1 MYQEN
6 NNTINWIKVIV
17 KILLAFLVVILSV
30 KLISLVINNKD
41 KNNVENVMESNLT
54 QMMEVAK
61 DYFEEDKLPKQVGK
75 STKVDLE
82 TLIKDKKISTLK
94 DSKGKECDL
103 NESFIKATRLDK
115 EYQIKAYLVCNKE
128 TDYLNEFIKI
138 EDEKITIKATSTTT
152 TKKNKTTKKTTT
164 KKVTTTTKKKTTTTT
179 VKKPTTTKKTTT
191 KKVTTSTTAKNY
203 EIKFNSNGGTSVSS
217 VKVKENTKVNVPN
230 EPIRV
235 GYKFVG
241 WYYHGVKFDF
251 NTKVK
256 QDYILVAK
264 WTK

>member
-61 DYFEEDKLPKQVGK
+61 DYFKEDKLPKQVGK

-128 TDYLNEFIKI
+128 TDYYSGETADTGTDFSHHIRL
-138 EDEKITIKATSTTT
+138 DEIPPPCC
-152 TKKNKTTKKTTT
+152 KNG
-164 KKVTTTTKKKTTTTT
+164 
-179 VKKPTTTKKTTT
+179 
-191 KKVTTSTTAKNY
+191 S
-203 EIKFNSNGGTSVSS
+203 GTLR
-217 VKVKENTKVNVPN
+217 TQPQ
-230 EPIRV
+230 
-235 GYKFVG
+235 G
-241 WYYHGVKFDF
+241 
-251 NTKVK
+251 
-256 QDYILVAK
+256 
-264 WTK
+264 